1 MDALGQMGRGNA
13 VMVREGFVPLI
24 SISSDSSY
32 GEIWDNKSHMK
43 AQ

>member
-1 MDALGQMGRGNA
+1 MLWGKWDVAA
-13 VMVREGFVPLI
+13 VMVSEGFVPLI